1 MLAKPRL
8 ENIAKHEM
16 GLVEKMNIKFE
27 KQKMSLKNKKRK

>member
-16 GLVEKMNIKFE
+16 GQVEKMNIKFE
-27 KQKMSLKNKKRK
+27 KQKTSLKNRKRE

>member
-16 GLVEKMNIKFE
+16 DQVEKMNIKFE
-27 KQKMSLKNKKRK
+27 QQKNEFKK